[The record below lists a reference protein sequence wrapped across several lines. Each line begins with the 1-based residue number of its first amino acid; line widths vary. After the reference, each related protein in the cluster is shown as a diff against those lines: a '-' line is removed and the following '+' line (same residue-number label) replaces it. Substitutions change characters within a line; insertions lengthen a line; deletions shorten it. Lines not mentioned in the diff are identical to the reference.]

1 VNVVPFPRRMREPGS
16 SDAER
21 EAFLVIAALRR
32 LGEPA
37 TLDEIRRFLASLPEP
52 GLAISDVRLP
62 MVLERF
68 SDGGLEGLQAT
79 PLFRCVSLRGAPA
92 WAFTQVF
99 RATLHQVGISTT
111 LRPYGAP
118 SERSS
123 G

>member
-1 VNVVPFPRRMREPGS
+1 
-16 SDAER
+16 
-21 EAFLVIAALRR
+21 
-32 LGEPA
+32 
-37 TLDEIRRFLASLPEP
+37 
-52 GLAISDVRLP
+52 